1 MYHAAQARVF
11 PSVGEAQRDHRSPP
25 AGFASAGGDRPGA
38 LAPVGARPL
47 AEPFVVEASQLRR
60 TLGRLDALAFVI
72 TAVVVL
78 DTIGAVA
85 VGGAQAFLWL
95 AVMGVLFLYPSALVT
110 AELSAAFPQEGGH
123 YVWASKAFGRTVGAL
138 SSLFY
143 WAESPIWIGGS
154 LAITSVAVVD
164 RSFIRLDGVRS
175 LVGVLAFVTITI
187 GCALLPM
194 RLARL
199 VPIVGAGARFAL
211 LGGFTLAVGFY
222 AASHGI
228 HGVRHLTAFSPTFAT
243 FAAIVPVL
251 LYNYL
256 GFDIPATAGGEMR
269 DPQRNLPLAALQ
281 GGAWTFVLYAV
292 PIAAVLIVLPASS
305 VTSLRGFIDAIDV
318 VFTPFGGHVPPDGRA
333 HLAGAGRVLGDVCAV
348 GFVVVLLT
356 SGATWLI
363 GSVRSQAIACLDGAG
378 PRGLGRLDREGTPR
392 RLVLISGV
400 LAAAV
405 ALGAYAVSG
414 SNADRYFTAALSLSI
429 ATIALSYLAAFAALP
444 RLRRTHP
451 HVARP
456 YRIPG
461 GALGAY
467 LASGLCVAWTLA
479 SLALLVWP
487 PALPTG
493 FPHQRL
499 AFELTQCV
507 PLALLG
513 VTGFAFAICGRG
525 SRKLDLV
532 SGQATDG
539 REMAS

>member
-1 MYHAAQARVF
+1 
-11 PSVGEAQRDHRSPP
+11 VGEKALDHELPAADLAVRSLALVGSAALP
-25 AGFASAGGDRPGA
+25 AVPMR
-38 LAPVGARPL
+38 LV
-47 AEPFVVEASQLRR
+47 AEPSQLRR

-164 RSFIRLDGVRS
+164 RSFVRLDGARA
-175 LVGVLAFVTITI
+175 LAGVLVFVAITI

-194 RLARL
+194 RIGRL
-199 VPIVGAGARFAL
+199 VPIVGAAARFAL
-211 LGGFTLAVGFY
+211 LGGFTLAVGIY
-222 AASHGI
+222 AASHGV
-228 HGVRHLTAFSPTFAT
+228 HGVRHLTDFSPTFAT
-243 FAAIVPVL
+243 FGAIVPVL

-256 GFDIPATAGGEMR
+256 GFDIPATAGGELR
-269 DPQRNLPLAALQ
+269 DPQRDLPRAALQ

-292 PIAAVLIVLPASS
+292 PVAAVLVVLPATS
-305 VTSLRGFIDAIDV
+305 VTSLHGFIDAIDV
-318 VFTPFGGHVPPDGRA
+318 VFTPFGGHVGVDGRA
-333 HLAGAGRVLGDVCAV
+333 HLAGAGRVLADLCAL

-378 PRGLGRLDREGTPR
+378 PVSLGRLDDDGTPR
-392 RLVLISGV
+392 RLVLVSG
-400 LAAAV
+400 AIATAV

-429 ATIALSYLAAFAALP
+429 ATIAISYLAAFAALP
-444 RLRRTHP
+444 RLRRTHAQVP
-451 HVARP
+451 RP

-461 GALGAY
+461 GACGAY
-467 LASGLCVAWTLA
+467 LASGLCVAWTLG
-479 SLALLVWP
+479 SLALMLWP
-487 PALPTG
+487 PQLPTG
-493 FPHQRL
+493 FAHGRL
-499 AFELTQCV
+499 AFELTQCI
-507 PLALLG
+507 PLAALALAG
-513 VTGFAFAICGRG
+513 VAFAASGRG
-525 SRKLDLV
+525 ARSTEPAPDRRSEV
-532 SGQATDG
+532 AG
-539 REMAS
+539 